1 MCSYWLEPV
10 SPGSMTWR
18 GSPPPP
24 RIAHTSYQPSPRA
37 RTVQPLLDLFF
48 SSQKRSSS
56 ARTAPSTDYPAAAP
70 RRTPSSLPRRTLAP
84 PPLARSSSDAPRW
97 TLPCISPPPS
107 LSAIFLYLPLSVQ
120 HRRSS
125 SGTAGEAAALEL
137 PRPTVS
143 SRSHLLVGGSS
154 QGPPHHQLR
163 HRARAGRL
171 PLSPKISTTTVAT
184 STTTPRGRPPR

>member
-70 RRTPSSLPRRTLAP
+70 RRTPSSLPRRTPAP
-84 PPLARSSSDAPRW
+84 PPLARSSSDA
-97 TLPCISPPPS
+97 LAGPCH
-107 LSAIFLYLPLSVQ
+107 A
-120 HRRSS
+120 
-125 SGTAGEAAALEL
+125 
-137 PRPTVS
+137 
-143 SRSHLLVGGSS
+143 SHLLLLFLPSS
-154 QGPPHHQLR
+154 SIS
-163 HRARAGRL
+163 
-171 PLSPKISTTTVAT
+171 LSPFSTAGVAAAPPEKQQRWSCRGLQSPPAAT
-184 STTTPRGRPPR
+184 S